1 MIINYAHGSNELPY
15 TLVYDEVSV
24 ENTPDGILNVFKYHH
39 NMKNSNIKLF
49 ACDKDV
55 YKTISNWI
63 DDNVWASYPT
73 DNQFYPYIMLTCEL
87 IPEEISKRIG
97 MQYIVDI
104 IDSAYYS
111 ENDHR
116 VLEYIE
122 VNNLSRS
129 IIKIDW
135 ENGYLFYWINKE
147 E

>member
-1 MIINYAHGSNELPY
+1 MIINYAHGSKELPY
-15 TLVYDEVSV
+15 TLIYDEVSI
-24 ENTPDGILNVFKYHH
+24 ENTPDGILNVFKYHR
-39 NMKNSNIKLF
+39 NTKNSNIKLF

-55 YKTISNWI
+55 YKTISKWI
-63 DDNVWASYPT
+63 DYNVWASYPT

-111 ENDHR
+111 ENDPR

-122 VNNLSRS
+122 INNLPRS